1 MADEKETNF
10 PRYLPNRKDV
20 YSVWDYIT
28 YDPEKISSGYYVD
41 GKGYV
46 EEKTG
51 YIFIYTK
58 SGNPRYHGIPF
69 LTIEDGKV
77 VRNYSTSDDVMNA
90 FHLSKTRYIEPVQ
103 IIKETTDGEVLYS
116 EKDLYALN
124 SSTATFAPVINEDDD
139 GLKKL
144 VKKLI
149 AAKGRNINTLK
160 AQTTEKYTLP
170 NIKAALMGPT
180 KMSIKNFN
188 TWMEL
193 LGAGYEVRVYDTGVD
208 TQFPLK
214 HDIVYS
220 SYTDKVYIESLE
232 DPDSGEPLEDNTTN
246 ENKK

>member
-1 MADEKETNF
+1 M
-10 PRYLPNRKDV
+10 
-20 YSVWDYIT
+20 
-28 YDPEKISSGYYVD
+28 
-41 GKGYV
+41 
-46 EEKTG
+46 
-51 YIFIYTK
+51 
-58 SGNPRYHGIPF
+58 
-69 LTIEDGKV
+69 
-77 VRNYSTSDDVMNA
+77 
-90 FHLSKTRYIEPVQ
+90 
-103 IIKETTDGEVLYS
+103 
-116 EKDLYALN
+116 N

-193 LGAGYEVRVYDTGVD
+193 LGAGYEVRVYDPGVD

-220 SYTDKVYIESLE
+220 SYTDKVYIETVE
-232 DPDSGEPLEDNTTN
+232 DPESGEPLEDNTA
-246 ENKK
+246 NKDKK

>member
-1 MADEKETNF
+1 MAKHDEEIKF

-20 YSVWDYIT
+20 YSVWGYIKN
-28 YDPEKISSGYYVD
+28 DPETIESGYYVNE
-41 GKGYV
+41 KGYV

-51 YIFIYTK
+51 YIFIYTSTGTPK
-58 SGNPRYHGIPF
+58 YHGIPYM
-69 LTIEDGKV
+69 TIENGEV
-77 VRNYSTSDDVMNA
+77 VKYSSTNEEIMNG
-90 FHLSKTRYIEPVQ
+90 FHLSKTRYMEPVQ
-103 IIKETTDGEVLYS
+103 IVKETSDGEVLYS

-124 SSTATFAPVINEDDD
+124 SSSASFAPMINDDDD

-144 VKKLI
+144 IKKLI

-188 TWMEL
+188 TWNEL
-193 LGAGYEVRVYDTGVD
+193 LGTGYEIRIYDDGVD

-214 HDIVYS
+214 NDIVYS
-220 SYTDKVYIESLE
+220 SCTDKVYIENVE
-232 DPDSGEPLEDNTTN
+232 DPESGEPLKNN
-246 ENKK
+246 LKNN

>member
-1 MADEKETNF
+1 MATHDEETKF
-10 PRYLPNRKDV
+10 PRYLPNRKDI
-20 YSVWDYIT
+20 YSVWGYIT
-28 YDPEKISSGYYVD
+28 KDPDKIADGYYVD

-51 YIFIYTK
+51 FIYIYTA
-58 SGNPRYHGIPF
+58 SGNPKYHGIPY

-77 VRNYSTSDDVMNA
+77 VKNPSSSDEVMNS
-90 FHLSKTRYIEPVQ
+90 FHLSKTKYMEPIQ
-103 IIKETTDGEVLYS
+103 IVKETTDGEVLYS

-124 SSTATFAPVINEDDD
+124 SSSASFAPVINDDDD

-170 NIKAALMGPT
+170 NIKAALMGST

-193 LGAGYEVRVYDTGVD
+193 LGAGYEIRVFDTGVD
-208 TQFPLK
+208 SQFPLK

-220 SYTDKVYIESLE
+220 SYTDKVYIENVE
-232 DPDSGEPLEDNTTN
+232 DPDSGEPLN
-246 ENKK
+246 NKKGN